1 MNELQQEHWPAP
13 ALLLLLNVA
22 QAPVGRQ
29 GSHPLTGQPPCQVL
43 GRGEWYEEMPVAAF
57 DPATW
62 QG

>member
-1 MNELQQEHWPAP
+1 MNELQQERWPAP
-13 ALLLLLNVA
+13 SVVLLLNVA
-22 QAPVGRQ
+22 RAPVGRQ

-43 GRGEWYEEMPVAAF
+43 GRGEEMPVASF